1 MKKYTQEEFDALP
14 RDEYGIKRCP
24 SGDYSAIKSFGKC
37 CSFGEW
43 CRFGKGCKCEFG
55 EFTKMLTAGGFGS
68 VGRTTYFFL
77 LNSGEI
83 CVRCG
88 CFADTLEAWETKVRE
103 THGDN
108 AYGRAYL
115 LLIPAVKAA
124 FGA

>member
-14 RDEYGIKRCP
+14 RDEYGIKHCP
-24 SGDYSAIKSFGKC
+24 SGDYSAIQRFGKW

-43 CRFGKGCKCEFG
+43 CKCEFG

-68 VGRTTYFFL
+68 EGRTTYFFL
-77 LNSGEI
+77 LASGEI
-83 CVRCG
+83 YVRCG
-88 CFADTLEAWETKVRE
+88 CFAGILEAWEAKVRE

-108 AYGRAYL
+108 TYGRSYS